1 MANQGPSCSTWHQP
15 APMYLPSTS
24 YTAYY
29 AGGDTA
35 NVPWQASQIAGG
47 ARHFGVTDH
56 TRWPNAAQ
64 QEPTTTVNS
73 GAGTSTAGSSERT
86 EDAFHQP
93 ADCHAA
99 NNFESE
105 SGMAII
111 PAMPTSTPLNTSTSN
126 TRVDGTAADTEAN
139 DETDDDAQEDEDG
152 GQSEIVVPQPP
163 YIGQRFGSF
172 AEAKEY
178 YQAYAKFHGF
188 AVNTEYHR
196 KIKKTNEYSRGE
208 MRCHKARRNKKG
220 KGVAPVIPERKRG
233 IILKTGCP
241 VRCKLNVDGATWV
254 VNEYFDEHNHELIKK
269 FDLVKFLTAHR
280 GFTPVERKFV
290 KLLHGCNVG
299 P

>member
-1 MANQGPSCSTWHQP
+1 MEEQLRLPCRCNYSCHAT
-15 APMYLPSTS
+15 
-24 YTAYY
+24 YY

-35 NVPWQASQIAGG
+35 IVPWQASQIAGG

-152 GQSEIVVPQPP
+152 GQSEIWIVRRSKGILPGIRKVPW
-163 YIGQRFGSF
+163 ICGQ
-172 AEAKEY
+172 
-178 YQAYAKFHGF
+178 
-188 AVNTEYHR
+188 HR
-196 KIKKTNEYSRGE
+196 
-208 MRCHKARRNKKG
+208 
-220 KGVAPVIPERKRG
+220 VP
-233 IILKTGCP
+233 
-241 VRCKLNVDGATWV
+241 
-254 VNEYFDEHNHELIKK
+254 
-269 FDLVKFLTAHR
+269 
-280 GFTPVERKFV
+280 
-290 KLLHGCNVG
+290 
-299 P
+299 